1 MYLLCQIKKS
11 SKKIREARQ
20 GRVTQPSL
28 EGEKVTIVLCHSNG
42 KEKRQFNK
50 GAFFQVYIYIM
61 IQFGALKSTSSKMQ
75 TYSDCLI
82 IFFFNVNFFP
92 VLMT

>member
-75 TYSDCLI
+75 TYSDSLI
-82 IFFFNVNFFP
+82 IFF
-92 VLMT
+92 LM